1 NLVPKEQI
9 AKAHGVTLTDAWLD
23 TLRLASVRMDDAS
36 GSFVGPTG
44 LVLTN
49 HHVASDCIQ
58 KLSGPGKDLMAN
70 GYLAGKDGPEAKC
83 PDLEL
88 NVTVAIDDVTDKVRA
103 ARKPGMSD
111 ADANTA
117 MKGEMS
123 RLEKECAQKT
133 NNKCDVVTLYAGGRY
148 DLYTYKKY
156 TDVRLVFA
164 PEFSIAF
171 FGGDA
176 DNFTY
181 PRYEL
186 DMAVFRVYENGA
198 PLRPKDYLKW
208 STTMPKEGAV
218 LFVSGYPSS
227 TGRMNTTA
235 QLEVMR
241 DLTYPY
247 TIDYYKRARAA
258 LL

>member
-133 NNKCDVVTLYAGGRY
+133 NDKCDVVTLYAGGRY

-164 PEFSIAF
+164 PEFAIAF

-176 DNFTY
+176 DNFVS
-181 PRYEL
+181 PRFDL
-186 DMAVFRVYENGA
+186 DMAIFRVYEEGR
-198 PLRPKDYLKW
+198 PIQPKEHLRWNASL
-208 STTMPKEGAV
+208 PKEGDAV
-218 LFVSGYPSS
+218 FVSGHPFATS
-227 TGRMNTTA
+227 RMNTVA
-235 QLEVMR
+235 QNEVSR
-241 DLTYPY
+241 DVAY
-247 TIDYYKRARAA
+247 
-258 LL
+258 